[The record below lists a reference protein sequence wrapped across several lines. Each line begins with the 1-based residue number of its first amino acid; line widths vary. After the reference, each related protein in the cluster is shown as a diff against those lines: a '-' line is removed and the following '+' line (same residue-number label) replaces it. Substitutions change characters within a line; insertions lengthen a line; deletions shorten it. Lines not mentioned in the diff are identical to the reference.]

1 MLPHEQILSS
11 RFRENSKSVLRDEE
25 EGAQINEKDNI
36 YVASLRSL
44 RLSSRFKIQPEV
56 EDSLYSPKSCPICC
70 EDYQK
75 GDDIAW
81 SKNEKCHHAYHVDCL
96 LEWLAQHND
105 CPMCRESYF
114 CFDNEE

>member
-1 MLPHEQILSS
+1 VLPHEQILSS

-44 RLSSRFKIQPEV
+44 RLSSRFKIQPGV

-96 LEWLAQHND
+96 LVWLAQHND

-114 CFDNEE
+114 